1 MVSEETFS
9 PVIATLSIAVV
20 LVVLLAIFLAELRPA
35 EALRVV
41 LYEHAQKAM
50 LAVAAVAMAS
60 SLYYS
65 EIANF
70 TPCELCWFQRI
81 AMYPLAVLL
90 LVAVATRSR
99 LDSRYVV
106 AMAGIGLSISI
117 YHYQLQLFP
126 DQAQIC
132 TGGVVSCTVKFVD
145 EFGFVSIPF
154 MAGAGFLTI
163 LLLQVAEWRV
173 DHLFNRDA
181 APAESAGP
189 LPGP

>member
-9 PVIATLSIAVV
+9 PIVATLSISVVMVV
-20 LVVLLAIFLAELRPA
+20 LVAMLLAELRPA

-41 LYEHAQKAM
+41 LYEHAQKGM

-65 EIANF
+65 EIADF

-90 LVAVATRSR
+90 LVAIATRAR
-99 LDSRYVV
+99 LDSRYIV
-106 AMAGIGLSISI
+106 ALAGVGLAISI

-126 DQAQIC
+126 DQAQTC
-132 TGGVVSCTVKFVD
+132 SGQVVSCTVKFVE

-173 DHLFNRDA
+173 DYLFRHDM
-181 APAESAGP
+181 P
-189 LPGP
+189 

>member
-1 MVSEETFS
+1 MVSESTFS

-20 LVVLLAIFLAELRPA
+20 IVVLLAISLAELRPA
-35 EALRVV
+35 EALRVAI
-41 LYEHAQKAM
+41 YNHAQKGM
-50 LAVAAVAMAS
+50 LAVAAVSMAS

-90 LVAVATRSR
+90 LVTVVTRSR
-99 LDSRYVV
+99 LDSRYIV
-106 AMAGIGLSISI
+106 ALAGIGLSISI

-126 DQAQIC
+126 DQAQVC
-132 TGGVVSCTVKFVD
+132 TGQVVSCTVRFVD

-163 LLLQVAEWRV
+163 LLLQVAEWRA
-173 DHLFNRDA
+173 DYLFRHDR
-181 APAESAGP
+181 P
-189 LPGP
+189 